1 MSKYLDENGLLYLW
15 GKIKAWVTN
24 QGYITS
30 GDIPEGAAASTVTP
44 SMDGTASKGTDNG
57 FARGDHVHPTDTS
70 RQAAITSS
78 NKLSAD
84 LISDGTTNKAYTAT
98 EKTKL
103 SNIASGAEVNVV
115 KSVDTTAGTSGINL
129 SLSSAGALDVTISS
143 GSVASGN
150 SNFVTGDTVY
160 STASVLAPKES
171 PTFTGTPAA
180 PTASAGTN
188 TTQIATTAFVTTAVA
203 NGIAGITGISYSV
216 VTTLPASGQAGVIYL
231 VSNSGSGQNS
241 YDEYIWLGSSFEKI
255 GTTDVDLSGY
265 MQISAAMSNS
275 DMDTATNNWA

>member
-1 MSKYLDENGLLYLW
+1 MAYLDEGGLSHLW
-15 GKIKAWVTN
+15 LLIKQWITN
-24 QGYITS
+24 QGFAKS
-30 GDIPEGAAASTVTP
+30 SDIPPGSEASTSTP
-44 SMDGTASKGTDNG
+44 LMDGEASVGNSEK
-57 FARGDHVHPTDTS
+57 FARGDHRHPSDTTK
-70 RQAAITSS
+70 QNLINSS

-84 LISDGTTNKAYTAT
+84 FIQDGTTNKAFTST

-103 SNIASGAEVNVV
+103 TNLPANAEENIV

-143 GSVASGN
+143 GSIASGN
-150 SNFVTGDTVY
+150 SNFVTGGTVY
-160 STASVLAPKES
+160 STTSTLAPKES

-203 NGIAGITGISYSV
+203 NGIAGITGIEYSIV
-216 VTTLPASGQAGVIYL
+216 SSLPASGQKGVIYL
-231 VSNSGSGQNS
+231 VANSGSGTNS
-241 YDEYIWLGSSFEKI
+241 YDEYIWLTNKFEKI

-265 MQISAAMSNS
+265 LQTTSKISN
-275 DMDTATNNWA
+275 DDIDDIIV

>member
-1 MSKYLDENGLLYLW
+1 MAYLDEGGLSHLW
-15 GKIKAWVTN
+15 LLIKQWITN
-24 QGYITS
+24 QGFAKS
-30 GDIPEGAAASTVTP
+30 ADIPPGSEASTSTP
-44 SMDGTASKGTDNG
+44 LMDGEASVGSSEK
-57 FARGDHVHPTDTS
+57 FARGDHRHPSDTTK
-70 RQAAITSS
+70 QNLINSS

-84 LISDGTTNKAYTAT
+84 FIQDGTTNKAFTST

-103 SNIASGAEVNVV
+103 TNLPANAEENVV
-115 KSVDTTAGTSGINL
+115 KSVDTTAGTSGVNL

-143 GSVASGN
+143 GSIASGN
-150 SNFVTGDTVY
+150 TNFVTGGTVY
-160 STASVLAPKES
+160 STTSLLAPKES

-203 NGIAGITGISYSV
+203 NGIAGITGISYSI
-216 VTTLPASGQAGVIYL
+216 VTNLPASGQTGVIYL
-231 VSNSGSGQNS
+231 VANSGSGINS

-265 MQISAAMSNS
+265 LQTTSKISN
-275 DMDTATNNWA
+275 DDIDDIIV

>member
-1 MSKYLDENGLLYLW
+1 MAYLDEGGLSHLW
-15 GKIKAWVTN
+15 LLIKQWITN
-24 QGYITS
+24 QGFAKS
-30 GDIPEGAAASTVTP
+30 SDIPEEAEASTSTP
-44 SMDGTASKGTDNG
+44 LMDGTASVGESNK
-57 FARGDHVHPTDTS
+57 FARGDHRHPSDTTK
-70 RQAAITSS
+70 QNLINSS

-84 LISDGTTNKAYTAT
+84 FIQDGTTNKAFTST

-103 SNIASGAEVNVV
+103 ANLPTDAEENVV

-143 GSVASGN
+143 GSIASGN
-150 SNFVTGDTVY
+150 SNFVTGGTVY
-160 STASVLAPKES
+160 STTSTLAPKES

-203 NGIAGITGISYSV
+203 NGIAGITGVSYSI
-216 VTTLPASGQAGVIYL
+216 VTNLPASGQTGVIYL
-231 VSNSGSGQNS
+231 VANSGSGTNS

-265 MQISAAMSNS
+265 LQTTSKISN
-275 DMDTATNNWA
+275 DDIDDIIV